1 MNAILRRIALC
12 VLVCFGALIPPCVF
26 AEEDFGRLLEGLLT
40 PLPSRSAAPDVRS
53 QIPNI
58 PSQAYFDSA
67 PSDGYV
73 AVFLLTPSGRRIDI
87 TWGNHDRQDVNVF
100 TITAS
105 RMLRRMLVSRGA
117 RDASLPA
124 RDKSL
129 SMPGCRIT
137 LNAGV
142 KENASGG
149 RFLFSLFS
157 CGDGVYSFPTPNTE
171 AEYLR
176 VVEFVVQ
183 QVQRAKSEA
192 SPKW

>member
-1 MNAILRRIALC
+1 MSP
-12 VLVCFGALIPPCVF
+12 GVF
-26 AEEDFGRLLEGLLT
+26 AEENLGRVLEGLLA
-40 PLPSRSAAPDVRS
+40 PLQNQSAVSEVRG

-58 PSQAYFDSA
+58 PSPSYFESV

-87 TWGNHDRQDVNVF
+87 TWGNYDRQDVNVS
-100 TITAS
+100 TITVS
-105 RMLRRMLVSRGA
+105 RVLRKMLVSRGA
-117 RDASLPA
+117 RDVTLPV

-137 LNAGV
+137 LNAGA

-176 VVEFVVQ
+176 VVEFIVQ
-183 QVQRAKSEA
+183 QVQRATLEA
-192 SPKW
+192 LPKW